1 MKIFKKIF
9 YLLKFYTMYS
19 NKKRGVNPAIDN
31 EADLIVLNP
40 TTPDAVIPKKI
51 WMYWEGPLAGF
62 VEKCVEQVKKT
73 NPDYE
78 VHFLTPETVKN
89 FCDIDFGRFP
99 QATPQQKA
107 DLLRFELIYQYG
119 GIWLDAST
127 IVYESLDW
135 IQALV
140 KKTRTHSFAYYRA
153 KNTTIKNF
161 PVLENWLLA
170 SAAKNPFFKYWFD
183 ELVTAIELSPKAYL
197 QKLKETEPNYQDLFQ
212 HIGRLE
218 YLVAYVACQKVMRQH
233 LPSMCLIN
241 CDKNALYFQVK
252 HQWVKEKVLIDM
264 AIHHPPVE
272 MPKLIK
278 LAGKE
283 RKTLSHYY
291 EKGMYFEHSL
301 LDIPQK

>member
-1 MKIFKKIF
+1 MKVWIGFRHW
-9 YLLKFYTMYS
+9 S
-19 NKKRGVNPAIDN
+19 N
-31 EADLIVLNP
+31 
-40 TTPDAVIPKKI
+40 
-51 WMYWEGPLAGF
+51 
-62 VEKCVEQVKKT
+62 
-73 NPDYE
+73 
-78 VHFLTPETVKN
+78 
-89 FCDIDFGRFP
+89 
-99 QATPQQKA
+99 
-107 DLLRFELIYQYG
+107 
-119 GIWLDAST
+119 
-127 IVYESLDW
+127 
-135 IQALV
+135 
-140 KKTRTHSFAYYRA
+140 SFAYYRA
-153 KNTTIKNF
+153 KNTTIKTF

-183 ELVTAIELSPKAYL
+183 ELVIAIELSPKAYL
-197 QKLKETEPNYQDLFQ
+197 QKLKETEHNYQDLFQ

-264 AIHHPPVE
+264 AIHHPPAE

-291 EKGMYFEHSL
+291 EKGMYLEGSL
-301 LDIPQK
+301 LDI

>member
-9 YLLKFYTMYS
+9 YLLKFYTLYL

-78 VHFLTPETVKN
+78 VHFLTPDTVEN

-99 QATPQQKA
+99 KATPQQKA

-127 IVYESLDW
+127 IVYENLDW

-140 KKTRTHSFAYYRA
+140 KKTQTHSFAYYRA
-153 KNTTIKNF
+153 KNTTIKTF

-264 AIHHPPVE
+264 AIHHPPAE

-291 EKGMYFEHSL
+291 EKGMYLEDSL
-301 LDIPQK
+301 LDI

>member
-9 YLLKFYTMYS
+9 YLLKFYTLYS

-78 VHFLTPETVKN
+78 VHFLTPDTVKS
-89 FCDIDFGRFP
+89 FCDIDFSRFP
-99 QATPQQKA
+99 KATPQQKA

-127 IVYESLDW
+127 IVYENLDW

-153 KNTTIKNF
+153 KNTTIKTF

-183 ELVTAIELSPKAYL
+183 ELVTAIELTPKAYL

-264 AIHHPPVE
+264 AIHYPPAE

-291 EKGMYFEHSL
+291 EKGMYLEGSL
-301 LDIPQK
+301 LDI

>member
-40 TTPDAVIPKKI
+40 TIPDAIIPKKI

-78 VHFLTPETVKN
+78 VHFLTPDTVKN

-99 QATPQQKA
+99 KATPQQKA

-127 IVYESLDW
+127 IVYENLDW

-140 KKTRTHSFAYYRA
+140 KKTQTHSFAYYRA
-153 KNTTIKNF
+153 KNTTIKTF

-170 SAAKNPFFKYWFD
+170 SAAKNPFFKDWFD

-264 AIHHPPVE
+264 AIHHPPAE

-291 EKGMYFEHSL
+291 EKGMYLEHSL

>member
-19 NKKRGVNPAIDN
+19 NKKRGGNPAIDN

-40 TTPDAVIPKKI
+40 VTPDAVIPKKI
-51 WMYWEGPLAGF
+51 WMYWEGPVAGF
-62 VEKCVEQVKKT
+62 VEKCVEQVKKI

-78 VHFLTPETVKN
+78 VHFLTPDTVKN
-89 FCDIDFGRFP
+89 FCDIDFSRFP

-107 DLLRFELIYQYG
+107 DLIRFQLIYQYG
-119 GIWLDAST
+119 GIWLDASI
-127 IVYESLDW
+127 IVYEHLDW
-135 IQALV
+135 IQELV
-140 KKTRTHSFAYYRA
+140 TKTHTDSFAYYRA
-153 KNTTIKNF
+153 KNTTLKAY

-170 SAAKNPFFKYWFD
+170 STEKNPFFKYWFD
-183 ELVTAIELSPKAYL
+183 ELAKAIELTPKAYL
-197 QKLKETEPNYQDLFQ
+197 QQLKQTEPHYQDLFQ

-241 CDKNALYFQVK
+241 CDKNALFFQVK
-252 HQWVKEKVLIDM
+252 NQWVKEKVLIDM
-264 AIHHPPVE
+264 AIHYPPAQ
-272 MPKLIK
+272 MPRLIK

-283 RKTLSHYY
+283 RGILSHYHT
-291 EKGMYFEHSL
+291 KNMYFNGSL
-301 LDIPQK
+301 LDI

>member
-19 NKKRGVNPAIDN
+19 NKKRGVNAAIDN

-40 TTPDAVIPKKI
+40 TITDAAIPKKI

-62 VEKCVEQVKKT
+62 VKECVEQVKKT
-73 NPDYE
+73 NPDYD
-78 VHFLTPETVKN
+78 VHFLTPDTVKS

-99 QATPQQKA
+99 KATPQQKA

-135 IQALV
+135 IQDLV
-140 KKTRTHSFAYYRA
+140 KKTKTNSFAYYRA
-153 KNTTIKNF
+153 KNTTIKTS

-183 ELVTAIELSPKAYL
+183 ELVTAIELTPKAYL
-197 QKLKETEPNYQDLFQ
+197 QKLKETEPDYQDLIQ

-218 YLVAYVACQKVMRQH
+218 YLVAYVACQKVMRNH

-264 AIHHPPVE
+264 AIHYPPAE

-291 EKGMYFEHSL
+291 EKGMYLEGSL
-301 LDIPQK
+301 LDI

>member
-9 YLLKFYTMYS
+9 YLLKFYTLYS
-19 NKKRGVNPAIDN
+19 NKKRGGNPAIDN

-40 TTPDAVIPKKI
+40 TTLDAVIPKKI

-78 VHFLTPETVKN
+78 VHFLTPDTVKN

-99 QATPQQKA
+99 KATPQQKA

-140 KKTRTHSFAYYRA
+140 KKTQTHSFAYYRA
-153 KNTTIKNF
+153 KNTTIKTF

-183 ELVTAIELSPKAYL
+183 ELVIAIELTPKAYL
-197 QKLKETEPNYQDLFQ
+197 QKLKETDPNYQDLFQ

-264 AIHHPPVE
+264 AIHHPPAE

-291 EKGMYFEHSL
+291 EKGMYLEDSL
-301 LDIPQK
+301 LDI

>member
-1 MKIFKKIF
+1 
-9 YLLKFYTMYS
+9 MYS
-19 NKKRGVNPAIDN
+19 NKKRGVNAAIDN

-40 TTPDAVIPKKI
+40 TITDAAIPKKI

-62 VEKCVEQVKKT
+62 VKECVEQVKKT
-73 NPDYE
+73 NPDYD
-78 VHFLTPETVKN
+78 VHFLTPDTVKS

-99 QATPQQKA
+99 KATPQQKA

-135 IQALV
+135 IQDLV
-140 KKTRTHSFAYYRA
+140 KKTKTNNFAYYRA
-153 KNTTIKNF
+153 KNTTIKTS
-161 PVLENWLLA
+161 PVFENWLLA

-183 ELVTAIELSPKAYL
+183 ELVTAIELTPKAYL
-197 QKLKETEPNYQDLFQ
+197 QKLKETEPDYQDLIQ

-218 YLVAYVACQKVMRQH
+218 YLVAYVACQKVMRNH

-264 AIHHPPVE
+264 AIHYPPAE

-291 EKGMYFEHSL
+291 EKGMYLEGSL
-301 LDIPQK
+301 LDI

>member
-1 MKIFKKIF
+1 
-9 YLLKFYTMYS
+9 MYS
-19 NKKRGVNPAIDN
+19 NKKRGINEAIDN

-40 TTPDAVIPKKI
+40 IVQNAVIPKKI
-51 WMYWEGPLAGF
+51 WMYWEGELSGF
-62 VEKCVEQVKKT
+62 VEQCVEQVKKT

-78 VHFLTPETVKN
+78 VNFLTQDTVKS

-99 QATPQQKA
+99 KATPQQKA

-140 KKTRTHSFAYYRA
+140 VRNQTNSFAYYRV
-153 KNTTIKNF
+153 KNTTLKEF

-170 SAAKNPFFKYWFD
+170 SAEKNIFFKEWFN
-183 ELVTAIELSPKAYL
+183 ELAKAIEMSPKAYL
-197 QKLKETEPNYQDLFQ
+197 QQLKQTEPQYQDLFQ
-212 HIGRLE
+212 QIGRLE
-218 YLVAYVACQKVMRQH
+218 YLVAYVACQKVMRKH
-233 LPSMCLIN
+233 LPSMSLIN
-241 CDKNALYFQVK
+241 CDKNALFFQVK

-264 AIHHPPVE
+264 AVNYPPAE
-272 MPKLIK
+272 MPRLIK

-291 EKGMYFEHSL
+291 EKGMYLEGSL
-301 LDIPQK
+301 LDLS

>member
-9 YLLKFYTMYS
+9 YLLKFYALYS
-19 NKKRGVNPAIDN
+19 NKKREVNPAIDN

-78 VHFLTPETVKN
+78 VHFLTPDTVKS
-89 FCDIDFGRFP
+89 FCDIDFSRFP
-99 QATPQQKA
+99 KATPQQKA

-127 IVYESLDW
+127 IVYENLDW

-153 KNTTIKNF
+153 KNTTIKTF

-183 ELVTAIELSPKAYL
+183 ELVTAIELTPKAYL
-197 QKLKETEPNYQDLFQ
+197 QKLKETEHNYQDLFQ

-264 AIHHPPVE
+264 AIHYPPAE

-291 EKGMYFEHSL
+291 EKGMYLEHSL

>member
-9 YLLKFYTMYS
+9 YLLKFYTLYS

-78 VHFLTPETVKN
+78 VHFLTPDTVKS
-89 FCDIDFGRFP
+89 FCDIDFSRFP
-99 QATPQQKA
+99 KATPQQKA

-127 IVYESLDW
+127 IVYENLDW

-153 KNTTIKNF
+153 KNTTIKTF

-183 ELVTAIELSPKAYL
+183 ELVTAIELTPKAYL

-264 AIHHPPVE
+264 AIHYPPAE

-291 EKGMYFEHSL
+291 EKGMYLEHSL

>member
-9 YLLKFYTMYS
+9 YLLKFYTLYS
-19 NKKRGVNPAIDN
+19 NKKREVNTAIDN

-40 TTPDAVIPKKI
+40 TIPDAVIPKKI

-78 VHFLTPETVKN
+78 VHFLTPDTVKN

-99 QATPQQKA
+99 KATPQQKA

-140 KKTRTHSFAYYRA
+140 KKTQTHSFAYYRA
-153 KNTTIKNF
+153 KNTTIKTF

-183 ELVTAIELSPKAYL
+183 ELVIAIELSPKAYL
-197 QKLKETEPNYQDLFQ
+197 QKLKETEHNYQDLFQ

-264 AIHHPPVE
+264 AIHHPPAE

-291 EKGMYFEHSL
+291 EKGMYLEGSL
-301 LDIPQK
+301 LDI

>member
-9 YLLKFYTMYS
+9 YLLKFYTMYL
-19 NKKRGVNPAIDN
+19 NQKRGVNPAIDN

-78 VHFLTPETVKN
+78 VHFLTPDTVKN

-99 QATPQQKA
+99 KATPQQKA

-140 KKTRTHSFAYYRA
+140 KKTQTHSFAYYRA
-153 KNTTIKNF
+153 KNTTIKTF

-264 AIHHPPVE
+264 AIHHPPAE

>member
-40 TTPDAVIPKKI
+40 TIPDAIIPKKI

-78 VHFLTPETVKN
+78 VHFLTPDTVKN

-99 QATPQQKA
+99 KATPQQKA

-140 KKTRTHSFAYYRA
+140 KKTQTHSFAYYRA
-153 KNTTIKNF
+153 KNTTIKTF

-197 QKLKETEPNYQDLFQ
+197 QKLKETEPDYQDLFQ

-264 AIHHPPVE
+264 AIHHPPAE

>member
-9 YLLKFYTMYS
+9 YLLKFYTLYS

-78 VHFLTPETVKN
+78 VHFLTPDTVKN

-99 QATPQQKA
+99 KATPQQKA

-140 KKTRTHSFAYYRA
+140 KKTQTHSFAYYRA

-183 ELVTAIELSPKAYL
+183 ELVIAIELSPKAYL

-264 AIHHPPVE
+264 AIHHPPAE

-291 EKGMYFEHSL
+291 EKGMYLEGSL
-301 LDIPQK
+301 LDI

>member
-9 YLLKFYTMYS
+9 YLLKFYTLYS

-78 VHFLTPETVKN
+78 VHFLTPDTVKS
-89 FCDIDFGRFP
+89 FCDIDFSRFP
-99 QATPQQKA
+99 KATPQQKA

-127 IVYESLDW
+127 IVYENLDW
-135 IQALV
+135 IEALV
-140 KKTRTHSFAYYRA
+140 KKTRTQSFAYYRA
-153 KNTTIKNF
+153 KNTTIKTF

-183 ELVTAIELSPKAYL
+183 ELVTAIELTPKVYL
-197 QKLKETEPNYQDLFQ
+197 QKLKETQSNYQDLFQ

-264 AIHHPPVE
+264 AIHYPPAE

-291 EKGMYFEHSL
+291 EKGMYLEGSL
-301 LDIPQK
+301 LDI

>member
-19 NKKRGVNPAIDN
+19 NKKRGVNAAIDN

-40 TTPDAVIPKKI
+40 TITDVAIPKKI

-62 VEKCVEQVKKT
+62 VKECVEQVKKT

-78 VHFLTPETVKN
+78 VHFLTPDTVKN

-99 QATPQQKA
+99 KATPQQKA

-119 GIWLDAST
+119 GIWLDASI

-135 IQALV
+135 IQDLV
-140 KKTRTHSFAYYRA
+140 KKTQTNSFAYYRA
-153 KNTTIKNF
+153 KNTTLKAS

-170 SAAKNPFFKYWFD
+170 SAEKNPFFKYWFD

-197 QKLKETEPNYQDLFQ
+197 QKLKETEPDCQDLFQ

-218 YLVAYVACQKVMRQH
+218 YLVAYVACQKVMRNH

-252 HQWVKEKVLIDM
+252 HQWIKEKVLIDM
-264 AIHHPPVE
+264 AIHHSPTE

-291 EKGMYFEHSL
+291 KKGMYLEGSL
-301 LDIPQK
+301 LDFS

>member
-19 NKKRGVNPAIDN
+19 NQKRGVNPAIDN

-40 TTPDAVIPKKI
+40 TIPNAVIPKKI

-99 QATPQQKA
+99 KATPQQKA

-140 KKTRTHSFAYYRA
+140 KKTQTHSFAYYRA
-153 KNTTIKNF
+153 KNTTIKTF

-183 ELVTAIELSPKAYL
+183 ELVIAIELSPKAYL

-264 AIHHPPVE
+264 AIHHPPAE

>member
-1 MKIFKKIF
+1 
-9 YLLKFYTMYS
+9 MYS
-19 NKKRGVNPAIDN
+19 NKKRGVNAAIDN

-40 TTPDAVIPKKI
+40 TITDAAIPKKI

-62 VEKCVEQVKKT
+62 VKECVEQVKKT
-73 NPDYE
+73 NPDYD
-78 VHFLTPETVKN
+78 VHFLTPDTVKS

-99 QATPQQKA
+99 KATPQQKA

-135 IQALV
+135 IQDLV
-140 KKTRTHSFAYYRA
+140 KKTKTNSFAYYRA
-153 KNTTIKNF
+153 KNTTIKTS

-183 ELVTAIELSPKAYL
+183 ELVTAIELTPKAYL
-197 QKLKETEPNYQDLFQ
+197 QKLKETEPDYQDLIQ

-218 YLVAYVACQKVMRQH
+218 YLVAYVACQKVMRNH

-264 AIHHPPVE
+264 AIHYPPAE

-291 EKGMYFEHSL
+291 EKGMYLEGSL
-301 LDIPQK
+301 LDI

>member
-19 NKKRGVNPAIDN
+19 NQKRGVNPAIDN

-40 TTPDAVIPKKI
+40 TIPNAVIPKKI

-78 VHFLTPETVKN
+78 VHFLTPDTVKN

-99 QATPQQKA
+99 KATPQQKA

-127 IVYESLDW
+127 IVYENLDW

-140 KKTRTHSFAYYRA
+140 KKTQTHSFAYYRA
-153 KNTTIKNF
+153 KNTTIKTF

-183 ELVTAIELSPKAYL
+183 ELVIAIELSPKAYL
-197 QKLKETEPNYQDLFQ
+197 QKLKETQPNYQDLFQ

-233 LPSMCLIN
+233 SPSMCLIN

-264 AIHHPPVE
+264 AIHHPPAE

-291 EKGMYFEHSL
+291 EKGMYLEGSL
-301 LDIPQK
+301 LDI

>member
-9 YLLKFYTMYS
+9 YLLKFYTLYS

-78 VHFLTPETVKN
+78 VHFLTPDTVKS
-89 FCDIDFGRFP
+89 FCDIDFSRFP
-99 QATPQQKA
+99 KATPQQKA

-127 IVYESLDW
+127 IVYENLDW
-135 IQALV
+135 IEALV
-140 KKTRTHSFAYYRA
+140 KKTRTQSFAYYRA
-153 KNTTIKNF
+153 KNTTIKTF

-183 ELVTAIELSPKAYL
+183 ELVTAIELTPKAYL

-218 YLVAYVACQKVMRQH
+218 YLVAYVACQRVMRQH

-264 AIHHPPVE
+264 AIHYPPAE

-291 EKGMYFEHSL
+291 EKGMYLEGSL
-301 LDIPQK
+301 LDI

>member
-19 NKKRGVNPAIDN
+19 NQKRGVNPAIDN
-31 EADLIVLNP
+31 EADLIVINP
-40 TTPDAVIPKKI
+40 TTPDAGIPKKI

-78 VHFLTPETVKN
+78 VHFLTPDTVKN

-99 QATPQQKA
+99 KATPQQKA

-140 KKTRTHSFAYYRA
+140 KKTQTHSFAYYRA
-153 KNTTIKNF
+153 KNTTIKTF

-183 ELVTAIELSPKAYL
+183 ELVIAIELSPKAYL

-264 AIHHPPVE
+264 AIHHPPAE

-291 EKGMYFEHSL
+291 EKGMYLEDSL
-301 LDIPQK
+301 LDI